1 MTEREKKIIFSFLF
15 LSFHAKVVN
24 KTMPKATKVKKDND
38 KSTKN
43 NKNASFP
50 TLTKKNFLQMNELEQ
65 DQIYVIPKF
74 LDSKECDSLITYFET
89 HLPPKASAGGRPKR
103 GEAFR
108 NNDRQSI
115 EDPSL
120 AELLWKGMQE
130 VVQESLT
137 RSKGLNSNIRVYRYR
152 KGHSFGAHYDESV
165 QDKATG
171 LWTDWTLLIYL
182 NEDMEG
188 GETVF
193 YRESSYKNRKPEP
206 IVVQPKKGMA
216 LLHRHGT
223 HCMLHE
229 ARQVLSGNKWVL
241 RSDVLVA

>member
-1 MTEREKKIIFSFLF
+1 
-15 LSFHAKVVN
+15 
-24 KTMPKATKVKKDND
+24 MPKTTKIKKDDD
-38 KSTKN
+38 KKN
-43 NKNASFP
+43 NNSQKASFP
-50 TLTKKNFLQMNELEQ
+50 TLTQKKFLQLDELEP

-74 LDSKECDSLITYFET
+74 LNVKECDALINYFET
-89 HLPPKASAGGRPKR
+89 HLPLKESAGGKPKR

-108 NNDRQSI
+108 NNDRQSM
-115 EDPSL
+115 EDPLL
-120 AELLWKGMQE
+120 AADLWQGMQK

-165 QDKATG
+165 KDKTTG

-241 RSDVLVA
+241 RSDVLVG